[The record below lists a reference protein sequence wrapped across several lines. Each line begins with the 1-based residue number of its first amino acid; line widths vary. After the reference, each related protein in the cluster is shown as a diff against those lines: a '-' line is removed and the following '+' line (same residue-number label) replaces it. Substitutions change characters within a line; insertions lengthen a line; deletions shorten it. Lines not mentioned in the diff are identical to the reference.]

1 MDSDLTTD
9 EKNSKISKTLEKDRH
24 IWDFEDD
31 EDEDKYE
38 IFEKEIWS
46 ENIIPLV
53 KEILKT
59 LLGPNNDIHESETGK
74 YLVKSAKNGRLYLL
88 DLHPYS
94 YELLSILFIDQKLM
108 AKIKIIKEY
117 CKRNL
122 KVFSKLLKYLK
133 KSKSYSL

>member
-53 KEILKT
+53 KEIQL
-59 LLGPNNDIHESETGK
+59 N
-74 YLVKSAKNGRLYLL
+74 
-88 DLHPYS
+88 
-94 YELLSILFIDQKLM
+94 Q
-108 AKIKIIKEY
+108 KIIFGLYNKET
-117 CKRNL
+117 
-122 KVFSKLLKYLK
+122 
-133 KSKSYSL
+133 